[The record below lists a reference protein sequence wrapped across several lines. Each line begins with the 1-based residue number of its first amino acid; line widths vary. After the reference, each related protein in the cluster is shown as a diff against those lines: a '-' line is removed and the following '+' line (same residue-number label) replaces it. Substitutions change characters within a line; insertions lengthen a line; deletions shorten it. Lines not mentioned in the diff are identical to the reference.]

1 MTAIASPCVKVCTL
15 DAKTGVCLGCGRS
28 IGEIARWTVMSA
40 QERAQVMAE
49 LPARL
54 GPPAPDTR
62 HADDRMTP

>member
-1 MTAIASPCVKVCTL
+1 MTVIASPCVKVCTL
-15 DAKTGVCLGCGRS
+15 DAKTSVCLGCGRS

-54 GPPAPDTR
+54 ADRRQPT
-62 HADDRMTP
+62 DDRMTP